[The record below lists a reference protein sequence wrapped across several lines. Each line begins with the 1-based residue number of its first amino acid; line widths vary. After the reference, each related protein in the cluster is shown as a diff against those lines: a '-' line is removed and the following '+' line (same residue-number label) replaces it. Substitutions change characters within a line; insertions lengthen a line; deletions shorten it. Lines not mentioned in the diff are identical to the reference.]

1 MISYSFTTDD
11 LLRTR
16 FAISPLLEAT
26 ASLSALR
33 DPGNRGSIHLPWVR
47 VAREAVKDL
56 DLTELELLTVGG
68 SYVPDFLSP
77 PPETPLPDVEAELA
91 RVARTPP
98 EQVRAELGWRFGSR
112 PTAAQEKLLSDPR
125 AAARRLAEAM
135 TAYWAAAIA
144 PHWERIRA
152 CLENDIRH
160 RTAALT
166 ARGAIGVF
174 EALHPQVSWNDDA
187 LVLDREIDAHVNL
200 KRRGLQLV
208 PSVFIWPNV
217 SGMIDP
223 PWQPALIYPPR
234 GIGLLWEPSEADP
247 TALYAVLGKGR
258 ARVLGALDGEASTT
272 EVARRLS
279 ASPGGVSEH
288 LSALRRAGLVRPRRA
303 GREVLYSRTAAG
315 DALMRAPSA
324 AL

>member
-1 MISYSFTTDD
+1 MIIFRFTTDD

-26 ASLSALR
+26 ISLSTLR
-33 DPGNRGSIHLPWVR
+33 DPGNRGSIHLPWIRAVR
-47 VAREAVKDL
+47 PAVEKL
-56 DLTELELLTVGG
+56 DLSELEMVTVGG

-77 PPETPLPDVEAELA
+77 PPDTPLPDVEAELE
-91 RVARTPP
+91 RVRRTPP
-98 EQVRAELGWRFGSR
+98 EQVRTELGWRFGSR
-112 PTAAQEKLLSDPR
+112 PTAAQQKLLSDPR
-125 AAARRLAEAM
+125 AAARRLAE
-135 TAYWAAAIA
+135 TLTEYWAAALE
-144 PHWERIRA
+144 PHWERIQT
-152 CLENDIRH
+152 CLESDIRH
-160 RTAALT
+160 RAAALT

-174 EALHPQVSWNDDA
+174 EALHPQVTWDEDA
-187 LVLDREIDAHVNL
+187 LMLDRDLDAEVKL

-208 PSVFIWPNV
+208 PSVFIWPKA

-272 EVARRLS
+272 ELARRLS

-288 LSALRRAGLVRPRRA
+288 LSSLRRAGLVRPRRE

-324 AL
+324 AR